1 MEERED
7 RVIKTSCLCNAL
19 FAVLLFRK
27 GMDKGNQ
34 GGEVG
39 LERESGGFFWE
50 LVKLDGQL
58 N

>member
-1 MEERED
+1 
-7 RVIKTSCLCNAL
+7 
-19 FAVLLFRK
+19 
-27 GMDKGNQ
+27 MDKGNQ